1 MPKVYM
7 TQVYCDRGLSFN
19 EVINDISMMS
29 VPAEKGEDQVS
40 FDFSDSDIS
49 LNRKREL
56 LKFLV
61 ESAEIRK
68 IDAKIAVVSN
78 DTDIEKITIHGKDML
93 LSPRE
98 IGERYLS
105 ENLPLILSGEA
116 VEGLPDNRLER
127 LESIIRNSARISLES
142 VGIHD
147 VGKGLVYPHS
157 EEDAIRIENASSIPE
172 IENLYPMLS
181 GKLDKIIKTIE
192 MDVEGELSATA
203 VKTIARVIIE
213 FENVISTTAMLHHNI
228 YDNPNLFINS
238 FEELYKLDEIT
249 PSVVNKGIL
258 LSVFFKDM
266 MSDLRKEI
274 ILDKVNKNMFQPDIN
289 PF

>member
-19 EVINDISMMS
+19 EVLTDISMMS
-29 VPAEKGEDQVS
+29 VPAEKSEDQVS
-40 FDFSDSDIS
+40 FDFSNSDMS
-49 LNRKREL
+49 LNRKREIL
-56 LKFLV
+56 NLLV
-61 ESAEIRK
+61 ESAQIRK
-68 IDAKIAVVSN
+68 IDAKIAIVSD
-78 DTDIEKITIHGKDML
+78 DTDIEKITIHGKDMF

-105 ENLPLILSGEA
+105 ENLPLVLSEEV

-157 EEDAIRIENASSIPE
+157 EEDAIRIENTSPIPE
-172 IENLYPMLS
+172 IGNLYPMLS
-181 GKLDKIIKTIE
+181 GKLDKIIETVE

-213 FENVISTTAMLHHNI
+213 FENVLSTTAMIHHNA
-228 YDNPNLFINS
+228 YDNPNLFING
-238 FEELYKLDEIT
+238 FEELYKLDEMT
-249 PSVVNKGIL
+249 SSVVNKGIL
-258 LSVFFKDM
+258 LSVFFKDT

-274 ILDKVNKNMFQPDIN
+274 ILDKINKNVSQPDIK